1 MELDKFI
8 SETLSDIRKGIK
20 DANAEAKGDNPKPD
34 APNYFFLR
42 PGSQQERGAG
52 IEFDVAV
59 TTKAE
64 GKGSAGAKVR
74 LAVVEAD
81 LGGGGGAMK
90 ESASRIKF
98 TVTIGSWIG

>member
-8 SETLSDIRKGIK
+8 SETLSDIRRGIR
-20 DANAEAKGDNPKPD
+20 DANTEAKGENPKPD

-42 PGSQQERGAG
+42 PGSKQEQGAG

-81 LGGGGGAMK
+81 LGGGGGAKK

-98 TVTIGSWIG
+98 TITIGNWIG

>member
-1 MELDKFI
+1 LELDKFI
-8 SETLSDIRKGIK
+8 AETLRQIRRGLKQ
-20 DANAEAKGDNPKPD
+20 ANTEAKADNPKPD
-34 APNYFFLR
+34 APNYFLLR

-64 GKGSAGAKVR
+64 GKGKAGAKVR

-81 LGGGGGAMK
+81 VGGGGSAAR
-90 ESASRIKF
+90 ESPSRVRF
-98 TVTIGSWIG
+98 TVTVSNWVG